1 MGKSTVLALAALGIS
16 IVLLAQDFSA
26 LNVALPT
33 IERELDTDLGTVQWV
48 INAYALVFAMLI
60 VTGGRLADQFGRRRV
75 FLVGTGVFASMSLL
89 AGLAPDA
96 TWLIGARALMGI
108 GGALMWPAILGM
120 AYAVLPPQK
129 AALAGGLVIGAAGV
143 GQAIGPISGGAL
155 TEFVGWR
162 WVQLVNVPVGLLAM
176 LVIWRTIPAAAAS
189 AREPTDYRGIVV
201 LSAGLVALLLAL
213 DQGGDWGW
221 GNWRTLLLLGVAAA
235 ALAAFVPIERKAGS
249 AALVPG
255 AVMGIR
261 PFAVACVL
269 LGLVAPAF
277 NAVLLFL
284 PQVMEKLLGFT
295 PLEAGIGMLPML
307 GSFALVSF
315 AAAPLFDR
323 LGARAVVTAGAAC
336 LAVGT
341 FLLAGALGATGYA
354 PLVGGMVITGVGLG
368 LFFPSV
374 TTAGV
379 TAIDPSRTSLAGGVI
394 YMFQL
399 AGGAIGLGLTTTIVS
414 SSSRAALETEM
425 SALGG
430 DLPPAQ
436 AEALGGLLAGT
447 ESAQQV
453 LAGFAPETARRLLD
467 AAGAAFAE
475 GVRTGLCLDAALALV
490 AVAIAAL
497 LVRGRP
503 RQASAAKR
511 EGASAA
517 SA

>member
-1 MGKSTVLALAALGIS
+1 
-16 IVLLAQDFSA
+16 
-26 LNVALPT
+26 
-33 IERELDTDLGTVQWV
+33 
-48 INAYALVFAMLI
+48 
-60 VTGGRLADQFGRRRV
+60 
-75 FLVGTGVFASMSLL
+75 
-89 AGLAPDA
+89 
-96 TWLIGARALMGI
+96 
-108 GGALMWPAILGM
+108 
-120 AYAVLPPQK
+120 
-129 AALAGGLVIGAAGV
+129 
-143 GQAIGPISGGAL
+143 
-155 TEFVGWR
+155 
-162 WVQLVNVPVGLLAM
+162 
-176 LVIWRTIPAAAAS
+176 
-189 AREPTDYRGIVV
+189 
-201 LSAGLVALLLAL
+201 
-213 DQGGDWGW
+213 
-221 GNWRTLLLLGVAAA
+221 
-235 ALAAFVPIERKAGS
+235 
-249 AALVPG
+249 
-255 AVMGIR
+255 MGIR

-467 AAGAAFAE
+467 AAGAAFAD
-475 GVRTGLCLDAALALV
+475 GVRTGLRLDAALALV

-497 LVRGRP
+497 LVGGRRP
-503 RQASAAKR
+503 AGTTERDGPDPFRCERSVPAPTASGTGDCAVKRSKYITLLKTESTHPNCTVGCTTGQAGRHPSSADLQLPAHEVRQSQVSTEPVDRPGGHRNGGHEVEPGWAGGGEPTVQVVGLGLVHFGGRVMVLPVGSARKSGSWQRLTSFASTTPLEVETDLR
-511 EGASAA
+511 SFVTQGYG
-517 SA
+517 